1 MFSEASV
8 SHFVHGGGVCL
19 QGKESVSGRG
29 GLPPG
34 LRGSAQAPPPVLT
47 SSGGHCSGQ
56 YVSYWN
62 AFFLS

>member
-8 SHFVHGGGVCL
+8 SHFVHGG
-19 QGKESVSGRG
+19 SASRGRSLSPGGGGG

-47 SSGGHCSGQ
+47 PSCGHCSGQ

-62 AFFLS
+62 VFLS